1 MQKIINKI
9 IWISAFILMIVFI
22 LFMIFNKKEKEYT
35 KKFFYMDTYIYVK
48 IYTNKDGNKILND
61 VENIYKEYHELS
73 DRYNSYDNIK
83 NIYYIKNN
91 KEKSKYIN
99 IDKKLY
105 DLIKY
110 ALDYNNEL
118 IDIGMGNVIDIWKN
132 YRDNGTGLPSI
143 EELKIAKLN
152 QKDIILKDSKILN
165 NHPNIDLGC
174 IAKGYT
180 TKKVG
185 EYLKKKGINKYLI
198 NAGGNVLVG
207 DNINNKDYTIGI
219 ENPNQKDDI
228 FTILKGK
235 NISVVTSGGYERF
248 YEYNG
253 KKYSHIIDPNSLYPT
268 DYMKSVTIISKD
280 SALSDLLSTTLF
292 LMDIEDG
299 KKYVDS
305 LDNVEAIWYTNDNK
319 IIYSKNAEK
328 YVKKNK

>member
-73 DRYNSYDNIK
+73 DRYNSYNNVK

-152 QKDIILKDSKILN
+152 QKDIILKDGKILN

-185 EYLKKKGINKYLI
+185 EYLNKKGVNKYLI

-248 YEYNG
+248 YEYNE